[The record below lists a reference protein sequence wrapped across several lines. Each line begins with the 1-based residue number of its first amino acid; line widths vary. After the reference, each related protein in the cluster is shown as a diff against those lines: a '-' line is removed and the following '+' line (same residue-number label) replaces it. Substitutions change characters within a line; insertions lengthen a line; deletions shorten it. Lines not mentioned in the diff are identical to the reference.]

1 MAHGFVLMSSFVSQT
16 DIFFK
21 GSRQPS
27 NPSPN
32 VKEVSM
38 SPELERSTGFDSS
51 FSCCTKLPGSWD
63 NVSRTKLGEALGLDR
78 WE

>member
-38 SPELERSTGFDSS
+38 SPELQRSTGFDSM
-51 FSCCTKLPGSWD
+51 FQL
-63 NVSRTKLGEALGLDR
+63 LY
-78 WE
+78 